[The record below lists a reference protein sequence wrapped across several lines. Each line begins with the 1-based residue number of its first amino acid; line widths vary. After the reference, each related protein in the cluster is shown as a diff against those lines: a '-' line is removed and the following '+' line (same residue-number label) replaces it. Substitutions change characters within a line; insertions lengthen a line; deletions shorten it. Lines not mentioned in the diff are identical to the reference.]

1 MGLSGISPMSLILIL
16 LIVLVLFGGR
26 RLRSLGS
33 DLGGAIKGFRG
44 AMHDAEAEEAA
55 KSTAAVEDSSVKSAG
70 QGARDAER
78 RP

>member
-1 MGLSGISPMSLILIL
+1 MGLGGISPMSLILIL

-26 RLRSLGS
+26 RLRNLGS

-44 AMHDAEAEEAA
+44 AMHDAEAEESA
-55 KSTAAVEDSSVKSAG
+55 KGSAAVEDKSVKAAG
-70 QGARDAER
+70 QTNHEAER